1 MSPLL
6 KARKHLIQGLLSFMV
21 VITARSMW
29 NITMISI
36 TFSLYIFT
44 LKEVS
49 IHLMSETSFKV
60 KIYNENSIAQK
71 FGKM

>member
-1 MSPLL
+1 
-6 KARKHLIQGLLSFMV
+6 MV

-49 IHLMSETSFKV
+49 IHLMSETSFKA